1 MGHQLGLI
9 ATIVVCAWMAL
20 DLLSRGGRR
29 RSLSLGFLG
38 ITAGLWA
45 FGDLL
50 DLDAHAPEQ
59 IMIARALTYAGACF
73 IGACWLWVSLQAAR
87 PRWWV
92 RRPWLIALAFAPSAF
107 FYSCVYWD
115 HQGWFVD
122 WATHDRGPLFIAHT
136 AWSWSL
142 IAIGFAGFG
151 QAARHL
157 RKASR
162 SRMILLLV
170 GTLTPLVGNAIYL
183 VYGTPIDP
191 TPLLLG
197 FGGLLIRHAILDA
210 GITFFLPLGRSEV
223 VEQLEVGVVVADLE
237 NTVVD
242 ANRASHL
249 LLDEE
254 RLVGRPLGELL
265 DAVEAIPSRALESR
279 CFPLRN
285 GRTMV
290 GTGVVISDRTEARH
304 AEQRLQL
311 AARLET
317 VGSLTAGIAHEVNN
331 PLAYVSSNL
340 SQLEKLTA
348 ALTRPE
354 VLHQLPQDVRWLA
367 EDGPEMVR
375 DASDGMRRIADLV
388 QRLRRFARDEPALA
402 TPQRLDLAQ
411 VSRTA
416 LAMARVGAPPNAI
429 RTRFRACPA
438 VDAIESD
445 LVQIAI
451 NLLVNAIQAAEGDPR
466 IDLEVLPWD
475 GGSALRV
482 LDRGPGIPEDAL
494 PRIFDPFFTTKLPG
508 QGTGLGL
515 SLSYDL
521 ARRHGGRLEA
531 ENRPGGGAVF
541 TLWLPAAQPDAGR
554 GTGERPG
561 PARAG

>member
-1 MGHQLGLI
+1 MAAI
-9 ATIVVCAWMAL
+9 AVGAWMAL
-20 DLLSRGGRR
+20 DLFSPERRR

-50 DLDAHAPEQ
+50 ELSAHAPQQ
-59 IMIARALTYAGACF
+59 IVIARSFTYVGACF

-92 RRPWLIALAFAPSAF
+92 RRPWLIALAFVPSAL

-142 IAIGFAGFG
+142 IAIGIAGFG
-151 QAARHL
+151 QAARRL

-162 SRMILLLV
+162 ARMIVLLV

-197 FGGLLIRHAILDA
+197 FGGLLIRYAIVDA
-210 GITFFLPLGRSEV
+210 GMTFFLPLGRNDV

-242 ANRASHL
+242 ANQASHV

-254 RLVGRPLGELL
+254 KLVGRPLGELL
-265 DAVEAIPSRALESR
+265 DAVEANPNRALERR

-285 GRTMV
+285 GRAIV
-290 GTGVVISDRTEARH
+290 GTGVVIEDRTEARR

-348 ALTRPE
+348 ALARPE
-354 VLHQLPQDVRWLA
+354 VLDRLPQDVRWLA
-367 EDGPEMVR
+367 EDGSEMVR

-388 QRLRRFARDEPALA
+388 DRLRRFARDEPDPP

-416 LAMARVGAPPNAI
+416 VAMARVGAPPNAI
-429 RTRFRACPA
+429 RTRFEASPP

-451 NLLVNAIQAAEGDPR
+451 NLLVNAIQAADGDPR

-475 GGSALRV
+475 GGTALRV
-482 LDRGPGIPEDAL
+482 LDRGPGIPDDAL

-521 ARRHGGRLEA
+521 AHRHGGRLEA
-531 ENRPGGGAVF
+531 ENRPGGGAAF
-541 TLWLPAAQPDAGR
+541 TLWLPAGRPDA
-554 GTGERPG
+554 
-561 PARAG
+561 A